1 MLRGCLP
8 RCMSSTVPVTWKCWV
23 WSPRSTLHWVWSPS
37 DTGVSFLLRLPISR
51 VWQGW
56 QPVVFS
62 LRFHLVRIWR
72 CRWSGWMRRKLER
85 GCAWL
90 EVISTKLWMDGEEWI
105 EKEVCRQSEEWARRH
120 QTLRKV
126 TELSQNSWSSSS
138 SSWPAPPPS
147 PWPCPSPTSA
157 CSCPPPSGQ
166 PPWLS
171 WLCPLVFSPLA
182 LEWE

>member
-8 RCMSSTVPVTWKCWV
+8 RCMSSTVPVTWKYWV
-23 WSPRSTLHWVWSPS
+23 WSPRSTLHWVWSSS

-72 CRWSGWMRRKLER
+72 CRWYGWMRRKLER

-90 EVISTKLWMDGEEWI
+90 EVISTVYKTVSTWAAMKRKVWMDGEEGG
-105 EKEVCRQSEEWARRH
+105 EKEVCRQSEEWARLH
-120 QTLRKV
+120 QTLRKKK
-126 TELSQNSWSSSS
+126 ELSWSSCSS
-138 SSWPAPPPS
+138 LRPRG
-147 PWPCPSPTSA
+147 CLH
-157 CSCPPPSGQ
+157 Q
-166 PPWLS
+166 FL
-171 WLCPLVFSPLA
+171 
-182 LEWE
+182 

>member
-1 MLRGCLP
+1 M
-8 RCMSSTVPVTWKCWV
+8 
-23 WSPRSTLHWVWSPS
+23 
-37 DTGVSFLLRLPISR
+37 
-51 VWQGW
+51 
-56 QPVVFS
+56 
-62 LRFHLVRIWR
+62 RIWR

-90 EVISTKLWMDGEEWI
+90 EVIYTKLWMDGEEWI

-126 TELSQNSWSSSS
+126 KELSQTSWSSSS

-147 PWPCPSPTSA
+147 SWPCPSPTSP

-171 WLCPLVFSPLA
+171 WPVPWSFRLWPWSESNQRELYDMKKTILIKINVFTKSTSDHV
-182 LEWE
+182 WRNYCKI

>member
-1 MLRGCLP
+1 M
-8 RCMSSTVPVTWKCWV
+8 
-23 WSPRSTLHWVWSPS
+23 
-37 DTGVSFLLRLPISR
+37 
-51 VWQGW
+51 
-56 QPVVFS
+56 
-62 LRFHLVRIWR
+62 RIWR
-72 CRWSGWMRRKLER
+72 CRWSGWMRKKIRER
-85 GCAWL
+85 LCLIRSYIYKTVSWTWTAVKR
-90 EVISTKLWMDGEEWI
+90 EVWMDGEEWG

-126 TELSQNSWSSSS
+126 KELSQTSWSSSS

-171 WLCPLVFSPLA
+171 WPVPWSFRLWPWSESNQRELYDMKKTILIKINVFTKSTSDHV
-182 LEWE
+182 WRNYCKI